1 MPWALFPSL
10 PNKVRL
16 IYDASRPIGK
26 SLDDYT
32 SDNSCLY
39 MDLSHAC
46 KLITQNCF
54 LAKVDLKSA
63 YRSVNI
69 HPSNYIFTSLK
80 WQFTNDSSATYL
92 YDALA
97 FFRDCL
103 VVFVEF

>member
-1 MPWALFPSL
+1 
-10 PNKVRL
+10 
-16 IYDASRPIGK
+16 
-26 SLDDYT
+26 
-32 SDNSCLY
+32 

-92 YDALA
+92 YDAKLPLGPQKALA